1 MTATALSAPREYSW
15 VERRPTE
22 FFGGLILSLVNLAF
36 IPFMIGSVVTIGVCL
51 SELRKDPISRW
62 PSRIGL
68 VIGSIS
74 LAIPIAFFVALVVIE
89 QSTRGGLF

>member
-15 VERRPTE
+15 VERRPTD
-22 FFGGLILSLVNLAF
+22 FFGGLILSILNLAI
-36 IPFMIGSVVTIGVCL
+36 IPIMIGSVVTIGVCL
-51 SELRKDPISRW
+51 SELRRDPINRL

-74 LAIPIAFFVALVVIE
+74 LAIPIAFFVALIVIE
-89 QSTRGGLF
+89 QGTRGGLF